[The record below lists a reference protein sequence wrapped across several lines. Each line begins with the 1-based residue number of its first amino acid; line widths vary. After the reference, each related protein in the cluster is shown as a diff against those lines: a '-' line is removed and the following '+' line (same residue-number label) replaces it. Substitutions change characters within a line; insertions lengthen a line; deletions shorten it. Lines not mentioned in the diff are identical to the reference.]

1 MSSSHRQ
8 HGDSR
13 SARPSPQAERRKSPR
28 GEVAWVARVQTAAGL
43 CIECGVLDLSATG
56 AKLLTDQPLAEG
68 DHVTF
73 VSPRF
78 DPLSA
83 KVAWSA
89 DGYLGLQFLDGT
101 DRVMNVISGKTG
113 ASILPLEV
121 VRPRE

>member
-1 MSSSHRQ
+1 MPSS
-8 HGDSR
+8 DSLPGKGR
-13 SARPSPQAERRKSPR
+13 STAPPPGGERRQSPR
-28 GEVAWVARVQTAAGL
+28 GEVIWVARVQTAAGL
-43 CIECGVLDLSATG
+43 CVECGVLDLSATG
-56 AKLLTDQPLAEG
+56 AKLVTDQPLAEG

-101 DRVMNVISGKTG
+101 ERVMNVISGKTG
-113 ASILPLEV
+113 ASILPLQV
-121 VRPRE
+121 VHPQK